1 MDKNQAPLG
10 KAQRTKPSE
19 GIKLFAPATVA
30 NLSCGFDVL
39 GCCLDGVGDEMLIS
53 KNEQQQIRITKIT
66 GQDLPLEV
74 DQNVAGVAAKALLAE
89 LGEKQGFD
97 IEMKKNIK
105 AGSGIGSSAAS
116 SAGAVF
122 GINKLLGEPFTKNE
136 LIKFAMEGERLASG
150 NAHADNVAPALL
162 GGFSLVKSYE
172 PLEILSLPSLPEL
185 RVLVLH
191 PLIELKTKDSRSIIR
206 QHVELQKAISQWGN
220 LGALVS
226 ALYTENYELL
236 GRSLKDEIIEPVRS
250 ILIPYFDELKV
261 LSIANE
267 ALGFGISG
275 SGPSVF
281 ALCKGDK
288 IAENLKTKFQE
299 FYEDKNIDFDL
310 HLSKIN
316 TEGIKVL

>member
-1 MDKNQAPLG
+1 MD
-10 KAQRTKPSE
+10 R
-19 GIKLFAPATVA
+19 IKLFAPATVA

-39 GCCLDGVGDEMLIS
+39 GCCLDGVGDEMIIS
-53 KNEQQQIRITKIT
+53 KNSKQKLRITKIT

-74 DQNVAGVAAKALLAE
+74 NANVAGVSAKSLLAE
-89 LGEKQGFD
+89 LDEKQGFD
-97 IEMKKNIK
+97 IEIKKNIK

-116 SAGAVF
+116 ATGAVF
-122 GINKLLGEPFTKNE
+122 GINKLLGEPFTTNE

-172 PLEILSLPSLPEL
+172 PLEIISLPSLPEL
-185 RVLVLH
+185 RMLILH
-191 PLIELKTKDSRSIIR
+191 PLIELKTRDSRSIIK
-206 QHVELQKAISQWGN
+206 QNVELKKAISQWGN
-220 LGALVS
+220 LAALVS
-226 ALYTENYELL
+226 ALYTQDYDLL

-250 ILIPYFDELKV
+250 ILIPYFDDLKA
-261 LSIANE
+261 LASANG

-281 ALCKGDK
+281 ALCKGDGV
-288 IAENLKTKFQE
+288 AEKVKAEFQE
-299 FYEDKNIDFDL
+299 FYQDKNIDFDL

-316 TEGIKVL
+316 PEGIKIIN

>member
-1 MDKNQAPLG
+1 MEK
-10 KAQRTKPSE
+10 
-19 GIKLFAPATVA
+19 IKLFAPATVA

-39 GCCLDGVGDEMLIS
+39 GCCLDGVGDEMIIS
-53 KNEQQQIRITKIT
+53 KNSENTLRITKIT
-66 GQDLPLEV
+66 GQDLPMAVHE
-74 DQNVAGVAAKALLAE
+74 NVAGVSAKALLDQ

-97 IEMKKNIK
+97 IEIKKNIK

-116 SAGAVF
+116 AAGSVF
-122 GINKLLGEPFTKNE
+122 GINKLLGEPFTAKE

-162 GGFSLVKSYE
+162 GGFSLVKSYT
-172 PLEILSLPSLPEL
+172 PLEVLGLPSLPEL
-185 RVLVLH
+185 RVLILH
-191 PLIELKTKDSRSIIR
+191 PLIELKTLDSRSIIR
-206 QHVELQKAISQWGN
+206 QNVELKKAISQWGN

-226 ALYTENYELL
+226 ALYTQDYGLL

-250 ILIPYFDELKV
+250 MLIPYFDQLQA
-261 LSIANE
+261 LSVANG

-281 ALCKGDK
+281 VMCKGDEIAAK
-288 IAENLKTKFQE
+288 IKTEFQE
-299 FYEDKNIDFDL
+299 FYQDKNIDFDL

-316 TEGIKVL
+316 TEGIKILNQ

>member
-1 MDKNQAPLG
+1 MD
-10 KAQRTKPSE
+10 R
-19 GIKLFAPATVA
+19 IKLFAPATVA

-39 GCCLDGVGDEMLIS
+39 GCCLDGVGDEMIIS
-53 KNEQQQIRITKIT
+53 KNSEQKLRITKIT

-74 DQNVAGVAAKALLAE
+74 NANVAGVSAKALLTE

-97 IEMKKNIK
+97 IEIKKNIK

-116 SAGAVF
+116 ATGAVF
-122 GINKLLGEPFTKNE
+122 GINKLLGEPFSTNE

-172 PLEILSLPSLPEL
+172 PLEIISLPSLPKL
-185 RVLVLH
+185 RMLILH
-191 PLIELKTKDSRSIIR
+191 PLIELKTRDSRSIIK
-206 QHVELQKAISQWGN
+206 QNVELKKAISQWGN
-220 LGALVS
+220 LAALVS
-226 ALYTENYELL
+226 ALYTQDYDLL

-250 ILIPYFDELKV
+250 ILIPYFDDLKA
-261 LSIANE
+261 LASANG

-281 ALCKGDK
+281 ALCKGD
-288 IAENLKTKFQE
+288 IVAEKVKAEFQE
-299 FYEDKNIDFDL
+299 FYQDKNIDFDL

-316 TEGIKVL
+316 PEGIKIIN